1 MAEEDGGWRMCGGR
15 RWRQR
20 EKSGE
25 GKTVR
30 DLVRMFVT
38 GSSRVRGGLNWYLG
52 VAGKEGELLASCR
65 ILGKWLSSRGD

>member
-1 MAEEDGGWRMCGGR
+1 MGGGR

-30 DLVRMFVT
+30 ALTRMFVT
-38 GSSRVRGGLNWYLG
+38 GSSRVRCGLNWYLCGGKGG
-52 VAGKEGELLASCR
+52 VVSEGFAF
-65 ILGKWLSSRGD
+65 